1 MGGTCVFPRANG
13 ASITLSIVISA
24 RKAAQYFPG
33 ENPIGKSLIIND
45 ELEKPYVIS
54 GVMRDMPIQSHLVP
68 IDFLVTLT
76 EVEFWQGEQQ
86 YWRAN
91 NYHTYVR
98 LQEGTDVADLEQK
111 LLGLVDKYY
120 LPILLS
126 VLISSGPFLRHNLF

>member
-1 MGGTCVFPRANG
+1 M
-13 ASITLSIVISA
+13 
-24 RKAAQYFPG
+24 
-33 ENPIGKSLIIND
+33 
-45 ELEKPYVIS
+45 IS

-76 EVEFWQGEQQ
+76 EVEFRQGEQQ

-126 VLISSGPFLRHNLF
+126 VLISSGPFLRRLERLLLLLLWGPSVSKPLKRLV